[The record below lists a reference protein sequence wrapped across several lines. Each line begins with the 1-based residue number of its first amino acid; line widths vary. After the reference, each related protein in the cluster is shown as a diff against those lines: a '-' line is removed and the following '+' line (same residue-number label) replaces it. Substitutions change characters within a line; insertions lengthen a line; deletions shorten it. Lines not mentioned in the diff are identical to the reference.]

1 MFDFINPCCSIPNV
15 EFLDSVGAERRK
27 QILNSG
33 CIRPKHK
40 RISKETKAVCE
51 EIQKEY
57 KAWSKTNSKSLNVP
71 PKWLKDFENKMHEK
85 QRKSTANGKKPDNT
99 KNGSIVVKESKEK
112 KPKKDCKKKDKV
124 VNPIT
129 GICITIGKATYKK
142 LVKEGLID

>member
-85 QRKSTANGKKPDNT
+85 QRKSTANGKKP
-99 KNGSIVVKESKEK
+99 EK